1 MISGYPLGNFIL
13 LDVCMTACHF
23 QMGVVVVM
31 FRMVVGFIAY
41 LSPLTLWVGTPLRRG
56 VLDTTLCDKV
66 CQLLAAGRWFSPG
79 TPVSSTNKTD
89 RYDLTE
95 ILLKVALNNITLTL
109 TRIHEH
115 YYFFKPRKLISQ
127 NLNQLTV
134 IQSSIFVFF
143 FLSEHHSTTD
153 SSTQGNRSDGYNGG
167 QVLLKLF

>member
-1 MISGYPLGNFIL
+1 MY
-13 LDVCMTACHF
+13 DCMSFSNGGRRGHD
-23 QMGVVVVM
+23 
-31 FRMVVGFIAY
+31 RMVVGFIAY

-95 ILLKVALNNITLTL
+95 ILLKVALNNITLPL

-115 YYFFKPRKLISQ
+115 YYFFKPRKLIFQ

-134 IQSSIFVFF
+134 IQSSIFVIFF
-143 FLSEHHSTTD
+143 SLRTSF
-153 SSTQGNRSDGYNGG
+153 YNWFKYTGK
-167 QVLLKLF
+167 QIWW

>member
-1 MISGYPLGNFIL
+1 MY
-13 LDVCMTACHF
+13 DCMSFSNGCRR
-23 QMGVVVVM
+23 GRD
-31 FRMVVGFIAY
+31 RMVVGFITYLCTQY
-41 LSPLTLWVGTPLRRG
+41 LSPLTLWVRTPLRRG

-66 CQLLAAGRWFSPG
+66 CQLLAAGHWFSPG

-134 IQSSIFVFF
+134 IQSSIFVIFF
-143 FLSEHHSTTD
+143 SLRTSF
-153 SSTQGNRSDGYNGG
+153 YNWFKYTGK
-167 QVLLKLF
+167 QIWW